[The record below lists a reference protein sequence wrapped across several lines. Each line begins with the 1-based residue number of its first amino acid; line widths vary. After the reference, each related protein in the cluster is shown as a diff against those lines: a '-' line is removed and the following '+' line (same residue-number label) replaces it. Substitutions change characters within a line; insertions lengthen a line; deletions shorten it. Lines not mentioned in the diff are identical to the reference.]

1 MKTAQA
7 DFRFPVLGFTTDSDV
22 WGMRGLDSLT
32 TCGPRTLAEDMQVG
46 MELVDA
52 AGRRW
57 IVRSVQRNGR
67 AGSLLSR
74 LLSAPAQFRI
84 EHELEP
90 LAPMSLTDVQ
100 ARVCA
105 AMRAHPDF
113 WCEEEERDT
122 VLPARLADVNAVA
135 TIADIHEVLGLDSFH
150 AY

>member
-7 DFRFPVLGFTTDSDV
+7 DFRFPVLGFTTDSDI
-22 WGMRGLDSLT
+22 WGLPDLDALT
-32 TCGPRTLAEDMQVG
+32 TCGPRTLAEDLQVG

-52 AGRRW
+52 EGCRW
-57 IVRSVQRNGR
+57 IVSSVLRTGR

-74 LLSAPAQFRI
+74 LMPGPAQFRI
-84 EHELEP
+84 EHELELLTP
-90 LAPMSLTDVQ
+90 LSFADVQ

-113 WCEEEERDT
+113 WCEDEERDT
-122 VLPARLADVNAVA
+122 VLPARLAEVSAVA

>member
-7 DFRFPVLGFTTDSDV
+7 EFRLPVLGFTTDFDV
-22 WGMRGLDSLT
+22 WGLADLDGLT
-32 TCGPRTLAEDMQVG
+32 TCGPRTLAEDLQVG

-52 AGRRW
+52 EGRRW
-57 IVRSVQRNGR
+57 IVRSVQRIGR

-74 LLSAPAQFRI
+74 LMPGPAQYRI
-84 EHELEP
+84 DHELE
-90 LAPMSLTDVQ
+90 SLEPVSLVEVQ
-100 ARVCA
+100 ARVCG

-113 WCEEEERDT
+113 WCEDEERDT
-122 VLPARLADVNAVA
+122 VLPVRLAEVKAVA